1 MHNKIDSKTVKKKQD
16 ESAFADTPK
25 PNLGRR
31 NVVGVEYAARASRP
45 VQLVAVVTPP
55 LGGTVAVG
63 RGAAIVS
70 TTHGATL
77 GAGGLAHLYGLR
89 VDDEAVL
96 AAIDPF
102 DYALAYLFAQAR
114 RLFAAVV
121 VLPPGDEVRQLF
133 LTYGELVEQ
142 VVLAVYPQCLCGQAQ
157 GDDFKVGKARDD
169 PYSGDIPQRV
179 DQILGVTLADIKN
192 LSELCAKVVHG
203 AFL

>member
-70 TTHGATL
+70 ATHRATL
-77 GAGGLAHLYGLR
+77 GAGGIALLYGLR

-96 AAIDPF
+96 AAVNAVNDS
-102 DYALAYLFAQAR
+102 LAYLLAKASRQ
-114 RLFAAVV
+114 LAAVV
-121 VLPPGDEVRQLF
+121 VLPPGDKIRN
-133 LTYGELVEQ
+133 LVF
-142 VVLAVYPQCLCGQAQ
+142 G
-157 GDDFKVGKARDD
+157 VG
-169 PYSGDIPQRV
+169 
-179 DQILGVTLADIKN
+179 
-192 LSELCAKVVHG
+192 
-203 AFL
+203 